1 MLSASIPAG
10 LPINEEARLLAYLK
24 VKFQPGYFF
33 KNDLPN
39 IARHFGKDPRTVSKL
54 LKSLSD
60 QNLIGQDGKV
70 IYLRSWRHI
79 TQKQKFN
86 SQAFR
91 ASLRDIRDKEVFES
105 VLFAAKVTSI
115 QKAIRRGGRASA
127 EKRGCTSQASPSS
140 GFLAKACRISS
151 GKVSVLKRK
160 AAELGLIQVS
170 KSFENLTETRGIS
183 PGLALMAGPEN
194 PGLFIRGQKVFR
206 RKPDDILSAVE
217 TFRIKNRKKKTP

>member
-10 LPINEEARLLAYLK
+10 LPISEESRLLAFLK
-24 VKFQPGYFF
+24 LKYQPGYFF

-39 IARHFGKDPRTVSKL
+39 VARYFGKDPRTVSKL

-60 QNLIGQDGKV
+60 QNLIGQDGKTF
-70 IYLRSWRHI
+70 YLRSWRHI

-91 ASLRDIRDKEVFES
+91 ASLRDIRDKQKFES
-105 VLFAAKVTSI
+105 ALFAAKVASI
-115 QKAIRRGGRASA
+115 QKAIRRGRASVA
-127 EKRGCTSQASPSS
+127 KRGCTNQCSPSS
-140 GFLAKACRISS
+140 GFLAKACRVSS
-151 GKVSVLKRK
+151 GKVSDLKRK

-170 KSFENLTETRGIS
+170 KAFENLTETRGIS

-194 PGLFIRGQKVFR
+194 PGLFIRGKKVFR
-206 RKPDDILSAVE
+206 RKPDEILSAVE
-217 TFRIKNRKKKTP
+217 TFRIKSRTKKTP